1 VVHRLGLPDAG
12 VRADDVAHGLAPLLR
27 AGDTVLVPVTG
38 DGHPDHDATADGG
51 ARAAAEAGAI
61 RWRYPVWLWHWA
73 RPGAV
78 SFDGARRLLLPDT
91 AVRAKAAAIAC
102 FTTQIAPLSP
112 DPRDAVILAEPVLA
126 RFRRHAE
133 IVWGI
138 R

>member
-1 VVHRLGLPDAG
+1 
-12 VRADDVAHGLAPLLR
+12 
-27 AGDTVLVPVTG
+27 
-38 DGHPDHDATADGG
+38 
-51 ARAAAEAGAI
+51 
-61 RWRYPVWLWHWA
+61 VWLWHWA

-78 SFDGARRLLLPDT
+78 SFVGARRLFLPAG

-126 RFRRHAE
+126 RFRRDAE
-133 IVWGI
+133 IVWGP